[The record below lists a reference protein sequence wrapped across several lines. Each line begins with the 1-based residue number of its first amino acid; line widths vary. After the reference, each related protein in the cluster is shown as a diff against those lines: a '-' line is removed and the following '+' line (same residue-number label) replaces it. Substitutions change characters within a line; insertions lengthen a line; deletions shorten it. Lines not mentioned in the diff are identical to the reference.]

1 MATSLTENKRG
12 WRLWERVSLRT
23 KLTTLS
29 IAIIGVLVF
38 ASTAGTLSLLK
49 TYLDRN
55 TDRILSATVSALRN
69 EDPNGLQA
77 RVVSGQVRL
86 PSLPSDYYISYVDPT
101 GKELISLVS
110 AATAPEDLPDLSGYT
125 KSFVADTKG
134 SPFDTESV
142 NPKSKA
148 EKSWRIIAQPVR
160 SATESSVVVGLP
172 TNGTQALLEQY
183 QFIGISA
190 GGLLLLLS
198 GLAIWFTIT
207 GALRPLREVERTA
220 SAVAE
225 GDISQRLFDRV
236 GRTEI
241 SRLNR
246 SLNTMLNSI
255 EQSMDARNQTLR
267 QMRRFVADASHEL
280 RTPLVSVRGYA
291 ELYRMGALQKRSEVA
306 EAMNRIESEA
316 IRMGELVESLL
327 TLARLD
333 EGKRGDTNQVD
344 LIALARSTAK
354 DASVAAGGRE
364 VAVLDLLGIPVMPKA
379 ELIIEADSNKIRQVL
394 TNLLANANRFSPD
407 GAKIE
412 IALGLPLGA
421 QDGMVHLE
429 IRDHGEGIPPELRE
443 KVFERFFRADSS
455 RNRETGGSGLGL
467 AIVKA
472 IVERHGGTIVA
483 DETPLG
489 GATFKVELP
498 VVQS

>member
-1 MATSLTENKRG
+1 MA
-12 WRLWERVSLRT
+12 
-23 KLTTLS
+23 
-29 IAIIGVLVF
+29 
-38 ASTAGTLSLLK
+38 LLK

-55 TDRILSATVSALRN
+55 TDRILNATISALRN
-69 EDPNGLQA
+69 EDPVGLQA
-77 RVVSGQVRL
+77 RVISGQVHL
-86 PSLPSDYYISYVDPT
+86 PSLPSDYYISYVDPA

-110 AATAPEDLPDLSGYT
+110 AATAQGDLPDLTSFT
-125 KSFVADTKG
+125 KSFVANANG
-134 SPFDTESV
+134 MPFDVESL
-142 NPKSKA
+142 NPKTGV
-148 EKSWRIIAQPVR
+148 EKHWRIIAQPVK
-160 SATESSVVVGLP
+160 AQTQASVIIGLP
-172 TNGTQALLEQY
+172 TNGTQALLDQY
-183 QFIGISA
+183 RVIGISA
-190 GGLLLLLS
+190 GSLLLLFS

-225 GDISQRLFDRV
+225 GDISKRLFNRV

-255 EQSMDARNQTLR
+255 EQAMDSRNHTLQ

-291 ELYRMGALQKRSEVA
+291 ELYRMGALQSPTEVA

-333 EGKRGDTNQVD
+333 EGKRSDLNSID

-354 DASVAAGGRE
+354 DASVAAGGRNVE
-364 VAVLDLLGIPVMPKA
+364 VLDLLGIPVMPDA
-379 ELIIEADSNKIRQVL
+379 QLFIEADANKIRQVL

-412 IALGLPLGA
+412 IAVGTPLGA
-421 QDGMVHLE
+421 QDGMVHLD
-429 IRDHGEGIPPELRE
+429 IRDYGEGIPTELRD
-443 KVFERFFRADSS
+443 KVFERFFRADTS

-472 IVERHGGTIVA
+472 IVDRHGGSIVVE
-483 DETPLG
+483 ETAGG
-489 GATFKVELP
+489 GATFKVRLP
-498 VVQS
+498 ITQNYLTPS